1 MKKGSL
7 WYYNLTII
15 SKGFNSLIN
24 PDKLHKASKSSVSCP
39 YAKKDAAALVDG
51 VDSIDLDAQLNDA
64 TIASLRID

>member
-7 WYYNLTII
+7 WYYNFTII

-24 PDKLHKASKSSVSCP
+24 PDKPHKASKSSVS
-39 YAKKDAAALVDG
+39 YAEKAAAALVDG

-64 TIASLRID
+64 TIASLR